1 MHEDED
7 IEELEKVLT
16 VVEEKVPKLLRE
28 IVEAVSSP
36 ERARKMGEAIAEFY
50 KKLKESGMSDEMAE
64 KLTLEFLRANNFMD
78 LIGKLVGEERKGGS
92 IEEELESI
100 SKLLGGER
108 SRGPKG
114 GSETSEA
121 NP

>member
-1 MHEDED
+1 MPEDED
-7 IEELEKVLT
+7 IEELERVLT

-28 IVEAVSSP
+28 IVDAVSSP

-64 KLTLEFLRANNFMD
+64 KLTFEFLRANNIMNLLD
-78 LIGKLVGEERKGGS
+78 KLVGDERRGEGFAEK
-92 IEEELESI
+92 LESI

-108 SRGPKG
+108 GHKG
-114 GSETSEA
+114 DSETPKT

>member
-1 MHEDED
+1 MPEDED
-7 IEELEKVLT
+7 IEELERVLT

-28 IVEAVSSP
+28 IVDAVSSP

-64 KLTLEFLRANNFMD
+64 KLTLEFLKANSVMGS
-78 LIGKLVGEERKGGS
+78 IGKLLSGEWG
-92 IEEELESI
+92 
-100 SKLLGGER
+100 
-108 SRGPKG
+108 RGPKG
-114 GSETSEA
+114 GSETSET